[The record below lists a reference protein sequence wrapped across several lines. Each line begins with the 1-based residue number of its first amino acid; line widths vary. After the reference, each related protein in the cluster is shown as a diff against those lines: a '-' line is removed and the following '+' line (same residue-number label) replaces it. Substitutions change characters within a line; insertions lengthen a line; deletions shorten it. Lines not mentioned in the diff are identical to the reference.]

1 MNLLIS
7 FGTRAE
13 WNKLKP
19 LINSLYKEKFSI
31 RLVFTGQQPDLISDE
46 IFEEYDIT
54 EFDFPKTP
62 PGIGNRLDNII
73 INTLHECSLSRDGIK
88 DIFEGIDLVI
98 VQGDT
103 HSTFSM
109 ALAAFHRQIP
119 IAHIEAGMRT
129 ENNFS
134 PYPEEFNRRS
144 ISVMASYHFCPT
156 ETERCLLEDEYID
169 GEIYV
174 TGNTGLDNIKDVQ
187 TSYGKNVIITMH
199 RRENREIIG
208 HWFDVFEQLSL
219 DNPEYK
225 FILYKHPSVDD
236 NHYNKLENVECRDP
250 IEHKEM
256 IQEISNSI
264 SVITDSGGLQEES
277 VFLGKKVFCCRDKR
291 ESERVEDLHSTFVEN
306 PDDLLK
312 LFKQEKDCFER
323 FHSLSCPYGDGQSS
337 ERIVNILKHIK
348 EKDNG

>member
-1 MNLLIS
+1 MNLLIG

-19 LINSLYKEKFSI
+19 LINSLEESDFVTRI
-31 RLVFTGQQPDLISDE
+31 VFTGQQKDLVSSE
-46 IFEEYDIT
+46 IFEDYNIIK
-54 EFDFPKTP
+54 FDFPDIP
-62 PGIGNRLDNII
+62 ESIGNRLDNIVL
-73 INTLHECSLSRDGIK
+73 NTLHECSIQRGELK
-88 DIFEGIDLVI
+88 NIFQDIDLLI

-103 HSTFSM
+103 HSAFSL

-144 ISVMASYHFCPT
+144 ISVMSTYHFCPT
-156 ETERCLLEDEYID
+156 ETERNMLEDEYID

-174 TGNTGLDNIKDVQ
+174 TGNTGLDNIKNIE

-199 RRENREIIG
+199 RRENREMIG

-225 FILYKHPSVDD
+225 FILYKHPSIENTFYD
-236 NHYNKLENVECRDP
+236 KMENVECREP
-250 IEHKEM
+250 IAHLEM
-256 IQEISNSI
+256 IDVVSKSI
-264 SVITDSGGLQEES
+264 AVITDSGGLQEES
-277 VFLGKKVFCCRDKR
+277 VFLGKKVFCCRSKK
-291 ESERVEDLHSTFVEN
+291 ESERTEDLSSSFIEK
-306 PDDLLK
+306 PDDLLC
-312 LFKQEKDCFER
+312 LFKAEKDCFER
-323 FHSLSCPYGDGQSS
+323 FHALSCPYGDGQASK
-337 ERIVNILKHIK
+337 RIVDILKNIK
-348 EKDNG
+348 ERKNG